1 MVEACS
7 RIILDV
13 QDISS
18 AVTVS
23 AKRGDTGRKIIISL
37 SNGGF
42 PYNIADD
49 CYVIMTAKKP
59 DGNILYNHCHI
70 NGDTIEYEITEQ
82 TTATVGTLLCELKL
96 YGSNDSLITSAKFR
110 IVVDV
115 TIYSDGRVE
124 SESEFS
130 ALTHLVSQANTTI
143 SEASDLVDDIQKR
156 LDNGEFNGTIISFS
170 SRGAYSQTEQ
180 YKRSDTIS
188 YNGSSYLVLKNCSG
202 VTPAEGE
209 YYMLLAKRG
218 DDGSRGPQGEI
229 GPQGPKGQ
237 QGNDGPQGEPG
248 PAGKSAYQYA
258 VEGGY
263 TGTEADFSA
272 LVAYDSRKQIEL
284 VKDTMIR
291 LHEGVVNDASGT
303 VIALSDASS
312 GPLQGLRIY
321 GRTTQDGTP
330 TPDNPVPLVSVGDGG
345 SVGVTVAGKNIAT
358 RSENGSNATKYI
370 IALYVEADTLLPDT
384 DYYVSFVGLSGCR
397 YYTNENLFSVST
409 YFSCSGSRQGMLLHT
424 KSTVSRATTG
434 CYSNGRGW
442 IIFKNDTDNPSAPD
456 FSDVQ
461 IEAGTVMTDY
471 EAPVPAQTIPIST
484 PNGLPGIPV
493 TSGGNYTDA
502 DGQQW
507 ICDEVDFAR
516 GVYVQRIQSITLTG
530 SEVIKQFSN
539 VTGAF
544 QLDVLGGVHIPDYVK
559 VPTNIMCNYYQ
570 PRARKSLAEKT
581 EIGVGIASKN
591 WLIIYDDTLSTAT
604 MLKDKLAELYDAGN
618 PVKVLVIL
626 GTPVETPIPED
637 ELAAYAAL
645 HTNRPNTTVYNDAG
659 AYMEVGYYP
668 PDATMRQE
676 DIRAY
681 VDGKRFTVSATIT
694 TGWTGDSA
702 PYYNT
707 VEVPGILAV
716 DTPHI
721 TPVHTNTDTVMAEK
735 EAWGMVTYAV
745 SGDGSIT
752 FVCYEDKPATA
763 IPIQIEV
770 MR

>member
-1 MVEACS
+1 ME
-7 RIILDV
+7 
-13 QDISS
+13 
-18 AVTVS
+18 
-23 AKRGDTGRKIIISL
+23 
-37 SNGGF
+37 
-42 PYNIADD
+42 
-49 CYVIMTAKKP
+49 
-59 DGNILYNHCHI
+59 
-70 NGDTIEYEITEQ
+70 
-82 TTATVGTLLCELKL
+82 
-96 YGSNDSLITSAKFR
+96 
-110 IVVDV
+110 
-115 TIYSDGRVE
+115 
-124 SESEFS
+124 
-130 ALTHLVSQANTTI
+130 
-143 SEASDLVDDIQKR
+143 
-156 LDNGEFNGTIISFS
+156 
-170 SRGAYSQTEQ
+170 
-180 YKRSDTIS
+180 
-188 YNGSSYLVLKNCSG
+188 
-202 VTPAEGE
+202 
-209 YYMLLAKRG
+209 
-218 DDGSRGPQGEI
+218 
-229 GPQGPKGQ
+229 
-237 QGNDGPQGEPG
+237 
-248 PAGKSAYQYA
+248 
-258 VEGGY
+258 
-263 TGTEADFSA
+263 
-272 LVAYDSRKQIEL
+272 
-284 VKDTMIR
+284 
-291 LHEGVVNDASGT
+291 
-303 VIALSDASS
+303 
-312 GPLQGLRIY
+312 
-321 GRTTQDGTP
+321 
-330 TPDNPVPLVSVGDGG
+330 LVSVGDGG
-345 SVGVTVAGKNIAT
+345 SVGVTVAGKNLVTGIT
-358 RSENGSNATKYI
+358 NGNSANNYAA
-370 IALYVEADTLLPDT
+370 ALYAKVDTLLPDT
-384 DYYVSFVGLSGCR
+384 DYFISFIGASGHKC
-397 YYTNENLFSVST
+397 YSNENLFGYSVFT
-409 YFSCSGSRQGMLLHT
+409 CTGSRQGLRIHT
-424 KSTVSRATTG
+424 KKSISKDALNS
-434 CYSNGRGW
+434 YNPEYGW
-442 IIFKNDTDNPSAPD
+442 YIFKNNAGNTVVPS

-461 IEAGTVMTDY
+461 IEAGTVMTAY
-471 EAPVPAQTIPIST
+471 EAPVPAQTLPIST

-493 TSGGNYTDA
+493 DSGGNYTDA